1 LNAEHRNDLHN
12 FNPRPQAQMSEFRK
26 PAEKSHAQ
34 PSSRSRILLRTI
46 AAFKFVKALLLVIA
60 GAGVLHLVH
69 RDVASLAEDLVERFN
84 LDPGKPYVAH
94 AVERVSNLTPKQ
106 LHEIGIVAFIYAG
119 LFLLEGIGLWSL
131 KRWGEWITVVITSS
145 LLPVEIYESVHHAT
159 LLRVGVLL
167 MNAAIVVYLIWRIRH
182 ADASGAH

>member
-1 LNAEHRNDLHN
+1 MQVH
-12 FNPRPQAQMSEFRK
+12 MSRSRK
-26 PAEKSHAQ
+26 ISSQSHVQ

-46 AAFKFVKALLLVIA
+46 AVFKFVKALLLAMA

-84 LDPGKPYVAH
+84 LDPGKPYVSH
-94 AVERVSNLTPKQ
+94 ALARVANVTPRQ

-131 KRWGEWITVVITSS
+131 KRWGEWVCVVITAS
-145 LLPVEIYESVHHAT
+145 LLPVEIYESLHHPT
-159 LLRVGVLL
+159 VLRVAVLL
-167 MNAAIVVYLIWRIRH
+167 MNAAIVVYLIRRIRQ
-182 ADASGAH
+182 ADAPGPQ

>member
-1 LNAEHRNDLHN
+1 MHMSL
-12 FNPRPQAQMSEFRK
+12 PQK
-26 PAEKSHAQ
+26 PSRQSHVQ

-46 AAFKFVKALLLVIA
+46 AVFKFVKALLLAMA

-94 AVERVSNLTPKQ
+94 ALARVANVTPRQ

-131 KRWGEWITVVITSS
+131 KRWGEWVCVVITAS
-145 LLPVEIYESVHHAT
+145 LLPVEIYESLHHPT
-159 LLRVGVLL
+159 VLRVAVLL
-167 MNAAIVVYLIWRIRH
+167 MNAAIVVYLIRRIRQ
-182 ADASGAH
+182 ADAPGPQ

>member
-1 LNAEHRNDLHN
+1 
-12 FNPRPQAQMSEFRK
+12 MSRSRK
-26 PAEKSHAQ
+26 RTEKSHVP

-46 AAFKFVKALLLVIA
+46 AAFKFVKALLLVMA

-69 RDVASLAEDLVERFN
+69 RDVASLAEDLVDRFQ

-94 AVERVSNLTPKQ
+94 ALARVSNLTPKQ
-106 LHEIGIVAFIYAG
+106 LHEIGVVAFIYGG

-145 LLPVEIYESVHHAT
+145 LLPVEIYESFHRPT
-159 LLRVGVLL
+159 LPRIGVLL
-167 MNAAIVVYLIWRIRH
+167 MNVAIVVYLVWRIRQ
-182 ADASGAH
+182 ADASESH